1 MDDLVTGQSLSADN
15 FGLPFRMHA
24 DPSIH
29 MLYVWQ
35 YRLCVCLCVWLHA
48 ASVRQTALFE
58 VAGTGAL
65 TAWQAPAGYWPTD
78 GAEGEVCWG
87 DRGDCRVE
95 GWELE
100 EGGRGGVGGRR
111 GGMATVGWGSARS
124 GNWHRLSF
132 SYSLHDLSFVTPNK
146 KQICLSEMGSE
157 QS

>member
-1 MDDLVTGQSLSADN
+1 MCA
-15 FGLPFRMHA
+15 
-24 DPSIH
+24 
-29 MLYVWQ
+29 
-35 YRLCVCLCVWLHA
+35 CVWLHA

-78 GAEGEVCWG
+78 GAEGGVCWG

-100 EGGRGGVGGRR
+100 EVGG

-124 GNWHRLSF
+124 GNWHRQSF
-132 SYSLHDLSFVTPNK
+132 SYSLHDLSFVTPSKNLFWRSDK
-146 KQICLSEMGSE
+146 LKTKHTKLNTFPHTKST
-157 QS
+157 

>member
-100 EGGRGGVGGRR
+100 EGGRGSWRKAGGHGHCWVGICQEWQL
-111 GGMATVGWGSARS
+111 APSKLFIQSARPE
-124 GNWHRLSF
+124 LCP
-132 SYSLHDLSFVTPNK
+132 T
-146 KQICLSEMGSE
+146 Q
-157 QS
+157 